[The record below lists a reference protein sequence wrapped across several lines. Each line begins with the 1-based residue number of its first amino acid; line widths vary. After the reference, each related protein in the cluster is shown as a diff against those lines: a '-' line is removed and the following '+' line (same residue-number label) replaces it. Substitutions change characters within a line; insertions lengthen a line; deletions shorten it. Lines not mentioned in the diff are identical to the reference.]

1 MKKADSEGLAPSAR
15 FEEFLLLIEGAR
27 QRAYR
32 AINTELV
39 GLYWALGQYL
49 SQKIDSA
56 EWGDGVVLE
65 LARAIALKYPGVR
78 GYTHRN
84 LFRMRQFYELY
95 RDDEKVSPLV
105 TQLPWTHHLTIM
117 SQVKR
122 PAAALHQ
129 PW

>member
-65 LARAIALKYPGVR
+65 LARAIALKYPGVNR
-78 GYTHRN
+78 FCLGTGKGCAAPATNCCREWCAIDSYVAN
-84 LFRMRQFYELY
+84 P
-95 RDDEKVSPLV
+95 EKCG
-105 TQLPWTHHLTIM
+105 QYFG
-117 SQVKR
+117 
-122 PAAALHQ
+122 
-129 PW
+129 